1 MPAPSIQLKVIE
13 IRDAE
18 LQRHI
23 VQVARA
29 AGKTVKEETRTVFKG
44 MVRDAIIYTPPASQG
59 ARGKS
64 AQRQGEAAI
73 SRDLKRMG
81 FAPIQLKGYRTI
93 TQAFGRPIKPVRV
106 KTKENP
112 KFAEPDVFHLA
123 RLAAKSGGKV
133 SRGRAQAFYVSK
145 ARFNAMVRRLYA
157 EVGRLASGWINAA
170 NQLGVPVAAWISRH
184 GGGRGSNIDIQETD
198 ERITMRVVNHFPDTA
213 ESEAAEMI
221 RRIAT
226 LKTYAIGRL
235 KRQLPFLLKRAV
247 H

>member
-1 MPAPSIQLKVIE
+1 
-13 IRDAE
+13 
-18 LQRHI
+18 
-23 VQVARA
+23 
-29 AGKTVKEETRTVFKG
+29 
-44 MVRDAIIYTPPASQG
+44 
-59 ARGKS
+59 
-64 AQRQGEAAI
+64 
-73 SRDLKRMG
+73 
-81 FAPIQLKGYRTI
+81 
-93 TQAFGRPIKPVRV
+93 
-106 KTKENP
+106 
-112 KFAEPDVFHLA
+112 
-123 RLAAKSGGKV
+123 
-133 SRGRAQAFYVSK
+133 
-145 ARFNAMVRRLYA
+145 
-157 EVGRLASGWINAA
+157 LASGWINAA